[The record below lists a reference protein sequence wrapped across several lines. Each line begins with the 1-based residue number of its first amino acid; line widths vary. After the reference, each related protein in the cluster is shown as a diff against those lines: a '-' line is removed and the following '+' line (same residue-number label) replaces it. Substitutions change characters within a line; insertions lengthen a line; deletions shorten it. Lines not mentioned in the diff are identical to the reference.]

1 MTVAD
6 GEQFMLD
13 LINYGRQNTG
23 LGSVAFGHNTAAQAR
38 ASSMLENCF
47 LSHRGPDGLKP
58 YMHCSLAGRYQA
70 NAENLHGVIFCSGR
84 YPVVELTDAIR
95 MLWMV

>member
-1 MTVAD
+1 
-6 GEQFMLD
+6 
-13 LINYGRQNTG
+13 
-23 LGSVAFGHNTAAQAR
+23 
-38 ASSMLENCF
+38 MLENCF

-84 YPVVELTDAIR
+84 YPVVELADAIR
-95 MLWMV
+95 DAMDDLMSSPGHRDNALDPHNAQGQYRSGV